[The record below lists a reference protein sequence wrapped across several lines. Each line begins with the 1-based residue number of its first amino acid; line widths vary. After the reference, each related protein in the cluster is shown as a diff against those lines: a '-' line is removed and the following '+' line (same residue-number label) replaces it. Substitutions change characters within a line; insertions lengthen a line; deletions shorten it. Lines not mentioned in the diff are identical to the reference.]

1 MIGCLLCLS
10 VWRPP
15 EQRAHRERD
24 ISGKAED
31 TRGAGLADE
40 EDPLHRM
47 ADRLCPTSGET
58 DVGPVTRQVST
69 RTGAGL
75 GGLHDPTLTEELVR
89 RQVAERAV
97 WPALT
102 TIDPPGFDLRL
113 GLSDR
118 RELMHFQTLVA
129 KPSVECLDERVFNGL
144 TGA

>member
-15 EQRAHRERD
+15 EKRAHRERD

-75 GGLHDPTLTEELVR
+75 GGLDDPTLTEELVR

-113 GLSDR
+113 GR